1 MVAQMAAGA
10 DTVYG
15 AKDTQTRLA
24 SDAADNLIWDRY
36 TSSIE
41 ARSPALAAALARV
54 TFSQRSS
61 PQPLHTLMDLVSGV
75 ASRQQGF
82 AIVVGRSRR
91 MGAETH
97 AAELRELM
105 AERGSTAVVGSEGA
119 KTLGEVGAALV
130 AVDTNAS
137 LLVMQKA
144 VEAG

>member
-1 MVAQMAAGA
+1 MAAGA

-36 TSSIE
+36 TSSSE

-61 PQPLHTLMDLVSGV
+61 AQPLHTLMELVSGV
-75 ASRQQGF
+75 ASRQGQQQGF
-82 AIVVGRSRR
+82 AVVVGRSRR
-91 MGAETH
+91 MGVETH